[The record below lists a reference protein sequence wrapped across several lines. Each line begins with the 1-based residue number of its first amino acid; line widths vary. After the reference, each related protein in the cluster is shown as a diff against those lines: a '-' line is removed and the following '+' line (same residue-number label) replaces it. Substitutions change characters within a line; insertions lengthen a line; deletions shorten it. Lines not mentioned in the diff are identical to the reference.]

1 MDRLS
6 LKDLKRLT
14 KHPSPKS
21 PILRVALIGDT
32 ATQFLATAIRGF
44 GVAKG
49 YNIDLFEAEY
59 NQVYQQFMDPDSELY
74 KHDVEFI
81 VLFQST
87 HKLCEKHSLLST
99 QEQTTVAD
107 ERLRFVESVAEL
119 PQLQGKKFICMNYPE
134 IDDAVFG
141 SYANKVESSFSFP
154 SQLVHLRHRRTAK
167 QVRPRLH
174 V

>member
-59 NQVYQQFMDPDSELY
+59 NQVWG
-74 KHDVEFI
+74 
-81 VLFQST
+81 T
-87 HKLCEKHSLLST
+87 
-99 QEQTTVAD
+99 
-107 ERLRFVESVAEL
+107 ERNVYESV
-119 PQLQGKKFICMNYPE
+119 G
-134 IDDAVFG
+134 
-141 SYANKVESSFSFP
+141 
-154 SQLVHLRHRRTAK
+154 
-167 QVRPRLH
+167 
-174 V
+174 

>member
-6 LKDLKRLT
+6 LKDLKRLS

-32 ATQFLATAIRGF
+32 ATQFLATAIRGI
-44 GVAKG
+44 GRVKG
-49 YNIDLFEAEY
+49 YSIDLFEAEY

-74 KHDVEFI
+74 KHDVELI

-107 ERLRFVESVAEL
+107 ERLHFVESVAAMDSAYSPMERLKLHFGLYRNNRVYNEVLQLCLSKQCPEL
-119 PQLQGKKFICMNYPE
+119 CGF
-134 IDDAVFG
+134 
-141 SYANKVESSFSFP
+141 
-154 SQLVHLRHRRTAK
+154 
-167 QVRPRLH
+167 
-174 V
+174 